1 MAALRLRASA
11 SGRVLVALACCSI
24 PDRHVFLLSVYVDI
38 GFRSESSKTRQIYV
52 SPWCLAG
59 WLIRKARIC
68 AAIPRCTF
76 PGVRKVRKRA
86 SRCPWPRFVSV
97 GRRLAWRGAM
107 ALRPGIR
114 SSGACFRF
122 ALETSSL
129 AALMVRTRAK
139 QEGRRAWP
147 SVCFARSFSAVSC
160 GPSSLRLR
168 AQRHPSPEYSALVG
182 Q

>member
-24 PDRHVFLLSVYVDI
+24 PDRHVSLLSVYVDI

-52 SPWCLAG
+52 PPWCLAG

-97 GRRLAWRGAM
+97 GRRLAWRGATV
-107 ALRPGIR
+107 LRPGIR
-114 SSGACFRF
+114 SSGTLLPVCARDEQPGGSYGSNPCQARRSSRMAFCLLRQELFGRILRPIFFAIAC
-122 ALETSSL
+122 AT
-129 AALMVRTRAK
+129 
-139 QEGRRAWP
+139 P
-147 SVCFARSFSAVSC
+147 SI
-160 GPSSLRLR
+160 P
-168 AQRHPSPEYSALVG
+168 
-182 Q
+182 